1 MDPITGAI
9 IGDAIVGASSLGQG
23 VFGYL
28 STKETNKA
36 NRELAELSYQQNLE
50 QWNRENAYNHPSAQ
64 MSRLR
69 EAGLNPNLVYGNGSA
84 VQTSAKSPQLA
95 YPEMKTPHLEF
106 NLPNVFNS
114 ILDMKM
120 KAMQIEEIQS
130 VRDKNIAEKGLI
142 AARAITEGYIGKM
155 RKFDSEVQPDLF
167 DATMDELLQ
176 GITNMETQN
185 TLMGYQIGDYR
196 ERARIAKQEAD
207 LKERFNEFLEEHPKL
222 AWVYELGNTLE
233 NYMPGVWSLLSN
245 FFSLGSGRTNKG
257 KHVRQKKGPDGDVL
271 WEIVDYDE

>member
-1 MDPITGAI
+1 MDPVTGAI

-23 VFGYL
+23 LFGYF
-28 STKETNKA
+28 STKATNKA

-50 QWNRENAYNHPSAQ
+50 QWNRENAYNHPAAQ
-64 MSRLR
+64 MSRLQ
-69 EAGLNPNLVYGNGSA
+69 EAGLNPNLVYGSGSA

-130 VRDKNIAEKGLI
+130 VRDKNNAEKGLI

-155 RKFDSEVQPDLF
+155 RKFDSEVQSDLF
-167 DATMDELLQ
+167 NATMDEILQ
-176 GITNMETQN
+176 GITNQETQN
-185 TLMGYQIGDYR
+185 ELMGYQIGDYKQ
-196 ERARIAKQEAD
+196 RARIAKEEAD
-207 LKERFNEFLEEHPKL
+207 LKERFNQFLENNPNL

-233 NYMPGVWSLLSN
+233 NYMPGIWSLLSN
-245 FFSLGSGRTNKG
+245 FFGFTSRRSKTG
-257 KHVRQKKGPDGDVL
+257 KHVKQKKGPDGNVL
-271 WEIVDYDE
+271 WEIVDFDE